1 MIKKIQPLFKCYGAN
16 FLSSW
21 VLDNFPE
28 NYQEYDYLEPYCG
41 AAHVLMN
48 KNIPSDGHAE
58 VINDPDLGVANIF
71 RALRDDP
78 TAFIGRLKRVKYC
91 ENTFERHLK
100 KLEGDDLDLAM
111 GEFILRQMSRGGLK
125 KSYLPQEGESW
136 DVIVEQLPVIADR
149 VKNTYIFNKT
159 PLNVIQAFDDTNTLV
174 YVNPPEVAKD
184 AEDHAKLADYLH
196 QFRGKV
202 IVSAYSNAFYKRH
215 YREEDGWRF
224 IKKKT
229 GSDTQYLILNY

>member
-1 MIKKIQPLFKCYGAN
+1 MTKKIQPLFKCYGAN

-21 VLDNFPE
+21 VLESFPE
-28 NYQEYDYLEPYCG
+28 NYQDYDYVEPYCG

-48 KNIPSDGHAE
+48 KNLPSSGRVE
-58 VINDPDLGVANIF
+58 VISDPDLGIVNIF

-78 TAFIGRLKRVKYC
+78 AAFIGRLKRVKYC
-91 ENTFERHLK
+91 ENTFERYLK
-100 KLEGDDLDLAM
+100 KSEGDDLDLAI
-111 GEFILRQMSRGGLK
+111 GEFVLRQMSRGGLK
-125 KSYLPQEGESW
+125 KNYLLQEGENW
-136 DVIVEQLPVIADR
+136 GVIVEQLETVAER
-149 VKNTYIFNKT
+149 VRNAYIFNKT
-159 PLNVIQAFDDTNTLV
+159 ALSVIQAFDDANTLA
-174 YVNPPEVAKD
+174 YVCPLEVDKD

-202 IVSAYSNAFYKRH
+202 IISAYSNAFYKRH

-229 GSDTQYLILNY
+229 GQDTQNLILNY